1 MNLSNDADI
10 AALIAAQLSPA
21 QHPRRLEPEV
31 RDTTFWTLPGF
42 CWNARVT
49 TSFGDLPVQAL
60 RLRDPVRTSTG
71 AFLPVEWIDKV
82 QLDEDFL
89 RGYPDAHP
97 VLIQPGS
104 VGRGRPASAM
114 MVSPH
119 QRIGISETAFAPDF
133 RMARDLTG
141 RPGVMRRAES
151 SLTYYMFHC
160 GRAATVIM
168 EGVWVSV
175 SP

>member
-1 MNLSNDADI
+1 MDLSNDADI
-10 AALIAAQLSPA
+10 AALIAAQPPA
-21 QHPRRLEPEV
+21 GPRPRRPEPEK
-31 RDTTFWTLPGF
+31 RETTFWTLPGF

-49 TSFGDLPVQAL
+49 TSFGELPIQAL

-82 QLDEDFL
+82 QLDEGFL
-89 RGYPDAHP
+89 QGYPDAHP

-119 QRIGISETAFAPDF
+119 QRIGMGETALAPDF

-141 RPGVMRRAES
+141 RPGVMRRAETN
-151 SLTYYMFHC
+151 LTYYMFHC
-160 GRAATVIM
+160 GRPVSVMM
-168 EGVWVSV
+168 EGIWVSV
-175 SP
+175 AP